1 MTVATGKT
9 KAKLDWDKI
18 TALLAA
24 KADTPLGAELAQALE
39 PSADPAEVEAWQAE
53 TAEGRELVER
63 GIIIP
68 LAGVADIR
76 RCVERCRRGGTAS
89 IEELYQ
95 LRLTLEAGRKV
106 KAILTDEV
114 ALPLLKALG
123 GEMPLFPDLEEL
135 LRRSVASAEDL
146 ADEASL
152 ELLRLRR
159 EKKRL
164 INAIRSHL
172 EDMIRS
178 PAVQKYLQEPII
190 TMRGDRYVLPV
201 KQEWRQHV
209 PGVVHDQSASG
220 ATLFIEPLAVFQMG
234 NNLREI
240 EARERREVERI
251 LGELARRVGEQAE
264 GIGMLMAKLAR
275 LDFIMAKG
283 RLAVAQDA
291 VRPSLNCEG
300 RLNIRL
306 GRHPL
311 LGAEAVPISL
321 PLGRAFRILVVT
333 GPNTGG
339 KTVTLKTVGLF
350 ALMHQAGLHV
360 PAAPDT
366 ELPVYDRIF
375 CDLGDE
381 QSIEQSLSTFSSHM
395 KNIVDILAGCTARS
409 LVLLDELGAGT
420 DPAEGAALAKAILE
434 HLAEVGAS
442 VIATT
447 HYSELKVFAYSHPR
461 VENASVEFDP
471 VTLKPTYRLLIGL
484 PGRSNAFEIAAR
496 LGLPEPLVLR
506 ARTLLSQADVR
517 TDDLIRSLEEKRAYL
532 EKLEKDV
539 ESARTEAERLKKEWE
554 AKRAALEAQKEE
566 YLRRAKGEALSTLNY
581 ARREAERIIRELRT
595 ASSNLIEKDRILV
608 AQEAR
613 QRLSEAQERVRQ
625 ILAEQ
630 QGVSGGEEETGH
642 TEFKT
647 GQSVFIP
654 HLNLS
659 GTLLTDPD
667 ANGNVRVQV
676 GVLKIDLRTS
686 QLRLQET
693 KKDRREEKNLGS
705 IAAAKA
711 RSISPELDLRGL
723 TVEEAEYRVE
733 KYLDD
738 AHLAGLEKVRLIHGK
753 GTGTLRQAVQN
764 LLARHPHVE
773 RFSLADYREGGTGVT
788 VAVLKK

>member
-1 MTVATGKT
+1 MTVATVKT

-24 KADTPLGAELAQALE
+24 QADTPLGAELAQALE
-39 PSADPAEVEAWQAE
+39 PSADPAEVETWQAE

-63 GIIIP
+63 GISIP

-76 RCVERCRRGGTAS
+76 RSVERCRRGGTAS

-95 LRLTLEAGRKV
+95 IRLTLEAGRKV
-106 KAILTDEV
+106 KTILTDEV
-114 ALPLLKALG
+114 ELPLLQRLG
-123 GEMPLFPDLEEL
+123 GEMPLFPELEEV
-135 LRRSVASAEDL
+135 LRRSVASADDL
-146 ADEASL
+146 ADEASS

-172 EDMIRS
+172 EEMVRS

-234 NNLREI
+234 NSLREI
-240 EARERREVERI
+240 EAQERHEVERV
-251 LGELARRVGEQAE
+251 LGELARRVGKQAE
-264 GIGMLMAKLAR
+264 GIGVLVGKLAR

-283 RLAVAQDA
+283 RLAAAQDA
-291 VRPSLNCEG
+291 VRPSLSSEG
-300 RLNIRL
+300 RLNIRF

-321 PLGRAFRILVVT
+321 PLGQAFRILVVT

-350 ALMHQAGLHV
+350 ALMHQAGLHL

-366 ELPVYDRIF
+366 ELPIYDRVF

-381 QSIEQSLSTFSSHM
+381 QSIEQNLSTFSSHM
-395 KNIVDILAGCTARS
+395 KNIVGILAECTARS

-434 HLAEVGAS
+434 HLVEVGAS

-447 HYSELKVFAYSHPR
+447 HYSELKVFAYSHPG

-496 LGLPEPLVLR
+496 LGLPEPLVSR
-506 ARTLLSQADVR
+506 ARAFLSQADVR
-517 TDDLIRSLEEKRAYL
+517 ADDLIRSLEEKRLYL
-532 EKLEKDV
+532 EKLQKDA
-539 ESARTEAERLKKEWE
+539 EAARTEAERLKNEWE
-554 AKRAALEAQKEE
+554 AKRAALEAQKNEF
-566 YLRRAKGEALSTLNY
+566 LRRAKSEAVSTLNY
-581 ARREAERIIRELRT
+581 ARREAERIIRELRA
-595 ASSNLIEKDRILV
+595 ASSNLIEKERMLL

-613 QRLSEAQERVRQ
+613 QRLTEAQERVRQ
-625 ILAEQ
+625 SLAGE
-630 QGVSGGEEETGH
+630 GKLTASEEEADR
-642 TEFKT
+642 TEFKA
-647 GQSVFIP
+647 GQTVFIP

-667 ANGNVRVQV
+667 ANGNALVQV
-676 GVLKIDLRTS
+676 GVLKVDLKTD
-686 QLRLQET
+686 QLRLRETEKEQRQE
-693 KKDRREEKNLGS
+693 RSLGAL
-705 IAAAKA
+705 AAAKA
-711 RSISPELDLRGL
+711 RNISPELDLRGL
-723 TVEEAEYRVE
+723 TVGEAEYRVE

-738 AHLAGLEKVRLIHGK
+738 ARLAGLEKVRLIHGK
-753 GTGTLRQAVQN
+753 GTGALRQAVQN

-773 RFSLADYREGGTGVT
+773 SFALADYREGGTGVT